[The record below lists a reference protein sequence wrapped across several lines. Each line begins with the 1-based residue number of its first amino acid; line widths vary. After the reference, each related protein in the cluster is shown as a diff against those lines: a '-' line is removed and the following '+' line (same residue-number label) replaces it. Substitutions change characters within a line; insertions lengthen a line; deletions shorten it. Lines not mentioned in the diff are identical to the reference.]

1 MAVAM
6 LMHWDGVRP
15 DQYDALMARLGLD
28 SNPAAG
34 EILHLATFTDEGL
47 QVYEVWRTESA
58 FTGFLQNRL
67 LPVAG
72 ELGLSPNPVYELVPL
87 HHMYVADPDMV
98 DRIGMMSVPAAVASW
113 VA

>member
-15 DQYDALMARLGLD
+15 DQYDSLMARLELD

-34 EILHLATFTDEGL
+34 GILHLATFTDEGL
-47 QVYEVWRTESA
+47 QVYELWRTEGA
-58 FTGFLQNRL
+58 FNGFLEHRL
-67 LPVAG
+67 LPVAE
-72 ELGLSPNPVYELVPL
+72 ELGLGPGPDYELVPL
-87 HHMYVADPDMV
+87 HHMYVADPDMI

>member
-6 LMHWDGVRP
+6 LMHWDGVSP
-15 DQYDALMARLGLD
+15 NQYDALMARLGLD

-34 EILHLATFTDEGL
+34 EILHLATFTDEGV
-47 QVYEVWRTESA
+47 QVYEVWRTEEA
-58 FTGFLQNRL
+58 FRGFLEHRM
-67 LPVAG
+67 LPIAHD
-72 ELGLSPNPVYELVPL
+72 LGFGPGPDYELVPL
-87 HHMYVADPDMV
+87 HHLYIADPDMV

>member
-6 LMHWDGVRP
+6 MMNWDGVRP
-15 DQYDALMARLGLD
+15 DQYDALMARLELD
-28 SNPAAG
+28 SSPAAG

-47 QVYEVWRTESA
+47 QVYEVWGTEEA
-58 FTGFLQNRL
+58 FRSFLEYRM
-67 LPVAG
+67 LPVAR
-72 ELGLSPNPVYELVPL
+72 ELGFGPGPDCELVPL
-87 HHMYVADPDMV
+87 HHMYVADPDTV